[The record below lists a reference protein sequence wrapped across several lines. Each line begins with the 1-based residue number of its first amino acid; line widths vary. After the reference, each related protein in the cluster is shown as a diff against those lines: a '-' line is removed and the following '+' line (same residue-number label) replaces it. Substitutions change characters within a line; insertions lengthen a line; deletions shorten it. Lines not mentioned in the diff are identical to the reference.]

1 MEGSGPEKL
10 FRPRSK
16 YVKDKKFPIPE
27 GIVPE
32 KEFELRSISRRAVS
46 LPNVEGRVP
55 MKSMITKTRDLFFS
69 GQVDAFTL

>member
-1 MEGSGPEKL
+1 MPEKL

-16 YVKDKKFPIPE
+16 YVKERKFPIPE
-27 GIVPE
+27 GTVPE

-55 MKSMITKTRDLFFS
+55 IKSMITKNRDPFFS
-69 GQVDAFTL
+69 EQVDAFTL